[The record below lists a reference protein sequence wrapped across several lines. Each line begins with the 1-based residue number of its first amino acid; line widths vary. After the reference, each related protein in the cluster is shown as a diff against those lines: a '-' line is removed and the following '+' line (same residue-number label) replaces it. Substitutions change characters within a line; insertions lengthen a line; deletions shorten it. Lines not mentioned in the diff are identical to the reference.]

1 MSLRYVPLVIALAA
15 RAIEAQAPG
24 AAKPRIIVEPD
35 FQASRDG
42 NTPHVE
48 LHVAAHPRNA
58 RNLVAGAITHAKPDG
73 SAATKVYT
81 TFDGGR
87 TWSDIAFP
95 EQMKHGG
102 ADPQVAFTP
111 RGTALFTTLTS
122 APDETGRTR
131 AFLHVYRSEDGGATW
146 SRPSDLGASY
156 DHEMITVDQTTGRFA
171 GRVYLSVLY
180 GREYDLG
187 LFRSDDDGRSFIGPV
202 RFFRAGGREKG
213 ANVLPMG
220 VFSDGALLATFH
232 DFPLGADRNAPGPR
246 HSKFFTVLS
255 DDGGVTFSQPRPAP
269 DEVFPPYN
277 APHMRLA
284 ADASIA
290 IDIGDRFR
298 DRVYRVWNDARFGGR
313 YRIVISW
320 STDRGATWT
329 EPRQVDATAPDS
341 SQQFMP
347 VVSVNRSG
355 VVGVRWQD
363 TRDSGSESGYHVYF
377 SASVDGG
384 ATFLPPERVSSEMS
398 RPIRSGNLT
407 VTPMFFTTPT
417 DSGST
422 RLVFLSAAGRWGNGG
437 DYGGMTVAADGA
449 FHPFWADART
459 GTFQAWTARVRVEEG
474 PAPAVASR
482 PSAPAVDITS
492 AIEFVPDPSRLDD
505 RSGELEIRLR
515 VRNTGARSIAGPIT
529 IKVQKF
535 GSGAGTEYRDKAPQV
550 LNAANGLPGDGATFV
565 LDEALGTTRTLRPG
579 EISGP
584 VLIRL
589 RPVDRQVMP
598 DMHLRVTGILVP

>member
-1 MSLRYVPLVIALAA
+1 MKIRFAALLVVLVPAVLQ
-15 RAIEAQAPG
+15 AQNPA

-42 NTPHVE
+42 NNAHVE
-48 LHVAAHPRNA
+48 VHVAAHPRNS
-58 RNLVAGAITHAKPDG
+58 RNLVAGSITHTRPDG
-73 SAATKVYT
+73 SSATKVYT
-81 TFDGGR
+81 SFDAGR

-95 EQMKHGG
+95 EQNKHGG

-111 RGTALFTTLTS
+111 RGTALFTTLNS
-122 APDETGRTR
+122 APDETGRSR

-146 SRPSDLGASY
+146 SKPADLGASY
-156 DHEMITVDQTTGRFA
+156 DHEMIAVDQTTGRFA

-187 LFRSDDDGRSFIGPV
+187 LFRSDDDGRSFVGPV

-213 ANVLPMG
+213 ANVLPMV

-232 DFPLGADRNAPGPR
+232 DFPLGTDRDAPGPR
-246 HSKFFTVLS
+246 RSAFFTVLS
-255 DDGGVTFSQPRPAP
+255 EDGGVTFSPPRPAP
-269 DEVFPPYN
+269 DEIFPPYN

-284 ADASIA
+284 ADASLA
-290 IDIGDRFR
+290 VDIGDRFR
-298 DRVYRVWNDARFGGR
+298 DRVYRVWNDARSGGR

-329 EPRQVDATAPDS
+329 EPKLIDASAPES
-341 SQQFMP
+341 SHQFMP
-347 VVSVNRSG
+347 VVAVNRNG
-355 VVGVRWQD
+355 VVGVRWKD
-363 TRDSGSESGYHVYF
+363 TRDSGAESGYHVYF

-407 VTPMFFTTPT
+407 VTPLFFTTPT

-437 DYGGMTVAADGA
+437 DYGGMTASADEA

-459 GTFQAWTARVRVEEG
+459 GTFQAWSARVRVEEG
-474 PAPAVASR
+474 PAAVVASK
-482 PSAPAVDITS
+482 PSGPAVDVTS
-492 AIEFVPDPSRLDD
+492 AIEFVPDPSRLDEQT
-505 RSGELEIRLR
+505 GEMEIRLR
-515 VRNTGARSIAGPIT
+515 LRNTGVRTIAGPIT
-529 IKVQKF
+529 ITVHKF
-535 GSGAGTEYRDKAPQV
+535 GSGMGNENRDKSPQL
-550 LNAANGLPGDGATFV
+550 LNAANGVRGDGATFV
-565 LDEALGTTRTLRPG
+565 LDAALGTTRMLRPG

-589 RPVDRQVMP
+589 KPADRQVVP
-598 DMHLRVTGILVP
+598 DMHLRVSGMQLP